1 VRSATYS
8 APTEFK
14 EIRLQNC
21 HLAYKDSPFRGC
33 YVPHKP
39 ATLQSPPRGCS
50 MSLHKEVCGVAST
63 DLSSRLRTRRQQTAR
78 VATVA
83 LVAVAYF
90 AVIIVVLHFL
100 RADLNPISSPT
111 SEYAVGRYGFL
122 MSSAFFSM
130 SLGSFALVIG
140 LYRGVSKRAR
150 SGIGL
155 VLLGVWAV
163 GVLIAMSFPIDPEG
177 APQTI
182 SGTIHRINGPLGFL
196 SLTAGTI
203 LVSRRFKQDGLWRPI
218 HRSAVI
224 LSLVMLTAFIANFLN
239 IATASGFGGLCQR
252 IFLVAF
258 VTWFLLT
265 ATRLRSISSRSV
277 RSR

>member
-1 VRSATYS
+1 
-8 APTEFK
+8 
-14 EIRLQNC
+14 
-21 HLAYKDSPFRGC
+21 
-33 YVPHKP
+33 
-39 ATLQSPPRGCS
+39 
-50 MSLHKEVCGVAST
+50 M
-63 DLSSRLRTRRQQTAR
+63 AR
-78 VATVA
+78 VATIA
-83 LVAVAYF
+83 LLGVAYF

-100 RADLNPISSPT
+100 RPDLNPISSPT

-122 MSSAFFSM
+122 MTSAFFSM

-140 LYRGVSKRAR
+140 LYRGVSQRAR

-155 VLLGVWAV
+155 LGIWAV

-182 SGTIHRINGPLGFL
+182 SGTIHRINGPLAFL

-218 HRSAVI
+218 HRTAVI
-224 LSLVMLTAFIANFLN
+224 LSLVMLAAFIATFLN
-239 IATASGFGGLCQR
+239 IATASGFAGLCQR

-265 ATRLRSISSRSV
+265 AARLRSISSGSV
-277 RSR
+277 PSR

>member
-1 VRSATYS
+1 
-8 APTEFK
+8 
-14 EIRLQNC
+14 
-21 HLAYKDSPFRGC
+21 
-33 YVPHKP
+33 
-39 ATLQSPPRGCS
+39 
-50 MSLHKEVCGVAST
+50 VAST
-63 DLSSRLRTRRQQTAR
+63 DLSPSLRTRQQMAR
-78 VATVA
+78 VATIA
-83 LVAVAYF
+83 LVGVAYF

-100 RADLNPISSPT
+100 RPELNPISSPT

-122 MSSAFFSM
+122 MTSAFFSM
-130 SLGSFALVIG
+130 SLGSFALLIG
-140 LYRGVSKRAR
+140 LYRGISQRAR

-155 VLLGVWAV
+155 VLLGIWAV

-182 SGTIHRINGPLGFL
+182 SGTIHRINGPLAFL

-218 HRSAVI
+218 HRTAVI
-224 LSLVMLTAFIANFLN
+224 LSLVMLAAFIATFLN
-239 IATASGFGGLCQR
+239 IATASGFAGLCQR

-265 ATRLRSISSRSV
+265 AARLRSISSGSV
-277 RSR
+277 PSR

>member
-1 VRSATYS
+1 
-8 APTEFK
+8 
-14 EIRLQNC
+14 
-21 HLAYKDSPFRGC
+21 
-33 YVPHKP
+33 
-39 ATLQSPPRGCS
+39 
-50 MSLHKEVCGVAST
+50 VAST
-63 DLSSRLRTRRQQTAR
+63 DLSPSLRTRRQQTAR

-83 LVAVAYF
+83 LVGVAYF
-90 AVIIVVLHFL
+90 AVIIFVLHFL
-100 RADLNPISSPT
+100 RADLDPISTPT

-122 MSSAFFSM
+122 MTSAFFGM

-140 LYRGVSKRAR
+140 LNRGVTQRAR

-155 VLLGVWAV
+155 VLLGIWAV

-218 HRSAVI
+218 HRTAVI
-224 LSLVMLTAFIANFLN
+224 LSLVMLAAFISNFLN
-239 IATASGFGGLCQR
+239 IATASGFAGLCQR
-252 IFLVAF
+252 MFLVAF

-265 ATRLRSISSRSV
+265 AVRLRSISSGYLP
-277 RSR
+277 SR